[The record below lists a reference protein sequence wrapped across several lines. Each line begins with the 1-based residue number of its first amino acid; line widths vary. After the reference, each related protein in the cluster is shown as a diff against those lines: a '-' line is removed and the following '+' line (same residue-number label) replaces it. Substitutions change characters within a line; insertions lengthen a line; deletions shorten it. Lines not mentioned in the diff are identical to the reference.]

1 MSLEITSLSTE
12 LSDVLH
18 GIESFINPSRSGPF
32 QILTADEVLAIT
44 NQQYQVKKT
53 QIRKRYNNQQKNLCE
68 CGGRLTTQ
76 DSQSTC
82 DTCGM
87 TESAEDIDASTLGMS
102 NYNTS
107 SESANPLRITG
118 PGGSMFQRKLIC
130 KTSDYDKTRL
140 RDTMQQMLTAA
151 DNYKQCTIPTV
162 IVKEAGQCY
171 YDLQRVCEIKRGD
184 VRRGAMATI
193 LRLICEKHGLHKRR
207 IIFAEMFNISSSD
220 LSEGEKLLERLFSD
234 GKLNRDDFLVKNQE
248 NSRIQGYLIQC
259 FIKLNIPL
267 PPDLYQ
273 ASIGS
278 DVKPK
283 VPYNPDKPY
292 YEFVKRLVE
301 FTYHFRL
308 AESST
313 LPSKCI
319 GAIWILVARCP
330 ELELSQDQL
339 VTECDISKSTFKRF
353 SLVIDTLLQKP
364 TQKEERLQKK
374 LKHLFHKYN
383 INLLLN

>member
-18 GIESFINPSRSGPF
+18 GIEMVNSTRVGPF
-32 QILTADEVLAIT
+32 QVLSDAEVIAIT
-44 NQQYQVKKT
+44 NQQYQAKKP
-53 QIRKRYNNQQKNLCE
+53 QVRKRYTIQQKNLCE
-68 CGGRLTTQ
+68 CGGRLTIQ

-82 DTCGM
+82 ENCGI

-118 PGGSMFQRKLIC
+118 PGGSIMQRKLIC

-140 RDTMQQMLTAA
+140 RDTMQQMIAAA
-151 DNYKQCTIPTV
+151 DSYKACTIPQV

-171 YDLQRVCEIKRGD
+171 YDLQKVCEIKRGD
-184 VRRGAMATI
+184 VRRGAMATC

-207 IIFAEMFNISSSD
+207 IIFAEMFKISSSD

-248 NSRIQGYLIQC
+248 NSRIQGYLIQS

-267 PPDLYQ
+267 PPDLTLG
-273 ASIGS
+273 ALGS
-278 DVKPK
+278 EIKPK

-313 LPSKCI
+313 LPSKCV
-319 GAIWILVARCP
+319 GSIWIMAARCP
-330 ELELSQDQL
+330 ELGLTQEQL
-339 VTECDISKSTFKRF
+339 VTECEISRSTFKRF
-353 SLVIDTLLQKP
+353 STVIDTLLQKP

-374 LKHLFHKYN
+374 LKHLFHKHN
-383 INLLLN
+383 INLVVS